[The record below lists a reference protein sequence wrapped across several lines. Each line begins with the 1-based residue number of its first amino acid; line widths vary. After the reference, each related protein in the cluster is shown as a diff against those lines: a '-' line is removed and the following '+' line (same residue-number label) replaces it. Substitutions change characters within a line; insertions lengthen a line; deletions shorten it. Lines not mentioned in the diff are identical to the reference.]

1 MFKDFIKKVKNYSR
15 IGVYSHIRPDGDCI
29 GAQVALCRWLEKNG
43 MQPIAFNDDDI
54 AENLIW
60 LTDYFP
66 IQKAT
71 DEAVSGCD
79 LFIVVDGNAP
89 HRFGSYRDHQQ
100 KERRPVFM
108 IDHHPNPEDE
118 FDLTISVDDASS
130 TCELIYNLY
139 KEHDISQ
146 IDEDVA
152 KALYTGLIT
161 DTGSLQFDSVKPETM
176 DAAAELLRRGKFRP
190 NLVAERVFSN
200 QTLPQLRLLSL
211 SMGTI
216 QLFHNNQIAVM
227 TVTKSMLD
235 KTGTTNADTGGFVNY
250 PLSITGIKA
259 AILLKDLDDDGIK
272 MSLRSKSDVD
282 VNIWARELGGGGHKK
297 AAGAWHQGPLEKAI
311 TETVEIGSKQIQK
324 LEIEEEA
331 TI

>member
-1 MFKDFIKKVKNYSR
+1 MFKEFIKNVKKYSR
-15 IGVYSHIRPDGDCI
+15 VGVFSHIRPDGDCI
-29 GAQVALCRWLEKNG
+29 GSQVALSIWLQKNG
-43 MQPIAFNDDDI
+43 IDVVAFNDDDI
-54 AENLIW
+54 SANLIW

-66 IQKAT
+66 VKKAT
-71 DEAVSGCD
+71 KENTEDCD

-89 HRFGSYRDHQQ
+89 HRFGSYEDWQ
-100 KERRPVFM
+100 KENRRPVFM

-139 KEHDISQ
+139 KEHDIDQ

-176 DAAAELLRRGKFRP
+176 DAAAELLRRGNFKP

-200 QTLPQLRLLSL
+200 QTLPQLQLLSL
-211 SMGTI
+211 SLSTVE
-216 QLFHNNQIAVM
+216 LFANNQIAVM
-227 TVTKSMLD
+227 TVTKEMLD
-235 KTGTTNADTGGFVNY
+235 ETGTTNADTGGFVNY

-259 AILLKDLDDDGIK
+259 AVLLKDLDDDGVK

-282 VNIWARELGGGGHKK
+282 VNVWARELGGGGHKK
-297 AAGAWHQGPLEKAI
+297 AAGAWHAGPLKKAI
-311 TETVEIGSKQIQK
+311 KETVQIGSKQIQK
-324 LEIEEEA
+324 LELEEQS